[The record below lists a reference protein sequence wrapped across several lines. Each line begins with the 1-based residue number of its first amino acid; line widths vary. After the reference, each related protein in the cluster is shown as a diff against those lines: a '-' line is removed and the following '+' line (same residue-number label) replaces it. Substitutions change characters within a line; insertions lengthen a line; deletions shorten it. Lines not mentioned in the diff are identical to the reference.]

1 MKWLEEA
8 PADYKHRE
16 KKIVEWSFLNIIALQ
31 QLYYK
36 LTRAVYLWV
45 QTTVEGYI
53 IEFVVESR

>member
-16 KKIVEWSFLNIIALQ
+16 NKIVEWSFLNIIALQ